1 VNAIGAG
8 AVPPATHHA
17 EIVERAA
24 PSRRLVGALIL
35 SLAVLAL
42 EVGGGLV
49 TGSLA
54 LLSDATHVAVD
65 VVALLVGLGAAR
77 LATRSPDPSHT
88 YGFHR
93 METLGALVNAVLLVA
108 ASAVVL
114 VESVNRLVAP
124 SPVEALGV
132 LPVALVAL
140 VTNSASAF
148 LVHGAERQTVA
159 SRVLVLHLAGD
170 AVGAVA
176 VIVSSLVILAG
187 GPPAADAIASL
198 VIGVLLGL
206 AGVRLLGQIA
216 HLLVEGVPGGVSVG
230 DASEALRGTAGVCG
244 VHDLHVWAL
253 ADDLPIVTAHVELL
267 PDADAALVLRAAT
280 AALNAGGFEHVT
292 LQPEGAPCGQ
302 GRPAA
307 PADRAP
313 ITTTTAAPKESLP

>member
-1 VNAIGAG
+1 M
-8 AVPPATHHA
+8 ATHA
-17 EIVERAA
+17 DVVARTG
-24 PSRRLVGALIL
+24 PSRRLVGALAL
-35 SLAVLAL
+35 SLGVLAL

-77 LATRSPDPSHT
+77 LATRSPDASHT

-93 METLGALVNAVLLVA
+93 MEALGALVNAVLLVA

-114 VESVNRLVAP
+114 VESVSRLVAP
-124 SPVEALGV
+124 SPVEALAV
-132 LPVALVAL
+132 LPVALIAL
-140 VTNSASAF
+140 VTNSATAL

-187 GPPAADAIASL
+187 GPPVADAIASL

-230 DASEALRGTAGVCG
+230 AAAETLRGTPGVCG

-253 ADDLPIVTAHVELL
+253 ADDLPIVTAHLEIL
-267 PDADAALVLRAAT
+267 PDADQVLVLRDAT
-280 AALNAGGFEHVT
+280 AALNAGGFDHVT

-307 PADRAP
+307 AGTGQSRGSGPDQALLQPRGLEGSRA
-313 ITTTTAAPKESLP
+313 

>member
-1 VNAIGAG
+1 M
-8 AVPPATHHA
+8 ATHA
-17 EIVERAA
+17 DVVARAG
-24 PSRRLVGALIL
+24 PSRRLAGALAL
-35 SLAVLAL
+35 SLGVLAL

-54 LLSDATHVAVD
+54 LLSDATHVGVD
-65 VVALLVGLGAAR
+65 VVALLVGLVAAR
-77 LATRSPDPSHT
+77 LATRSPDASHT

-114 VESVNRLVAP
+114 VEGVSRLVAP
-124 SPVEALGV
+124 SPVDALAV
-132 LPVALVAL
+132 LPIALIAL
-140 VTNSASAF
+140 VTNSASAL

-176 VIVSSLVILAG
+176 VIVSSIVILAG
-187 GPPAADAIASL
+187 GPPAADAVASL

-206 AGVRLLGQIA
+206 AGLRLLAQIA
-216 HLLVEGVPGGVSVG
+216 HLLAEGVPEGVSVG
-230 DASEALRGTAGVCG
+230 AAAAALSGTPGVCG

-253 ADDLPIVTAHVELL
+253 ADDLPIVTAHLEIL
-267 PDADAALVLRAAT
+267 PDVDAGLVLRDAT
-280 AALNAGGFEHVT
+280 AALNAGGFDHVT
-292 LQPEGAPCGQ
+292 LQPEAAPCGQ

-307 PADRAP
+307 AGIGPSRGSGPDQALVQPGGLEGSRP
-313 ITTTTAAPKESLP
+313 

>member
-1 VNAIGAG
+1 M
-8 AVPPATHHA
+8 ATHA
-17 EIVERAA
+17 DVVARAA
-24 PSRRLVGALIL
+24 PSRRLAGALAL
-35 SLAVLAL
+35 SLGVFAR

-77 LATRSPDPSHT
+77 LATRSPDPLHT

-93 METLGALVNAVLLVA
+93 MEALGALVNAVLLVA

-114 VESVNRLVAP
+114 VESVNRLLGP
-124 SPVEALGV
+124 SPVEALAV
-132 LPVALVAL
+132 LPVALIAL
-140 VTNSASAF
+140 VTNSASAL
-148 LVHGAERQTVA
+148 LVHGVERQTVA

-187 GPPAADAIASL
+187 GPPVADALASV

-216 HLLVEGVPGGVSVG
+216 HLLVEGVPGGFSAG
-230 DASEALRGTAGVCG
+230 AAAEALSGTAGVCG
-244 VHDLHVWAL
+244 GHDLHAGAL
-253 ADDLPIVTAHVELL
+253 ADDLPIVTAHVEVR

-280 AALNAGGFEHVT
+280 TALNAGGFAHVT

-302 GRPAA
+302 GRSA
-307 PADRAP
+307 
-313 ITTTTAAPKESLP
+313 TLGNEG

>member
-1 VNAIGAG
+1 M
-8 AVPPATHHA
+8 ATHA
-17 EIVERAA
+17 DMVARAA
-24 PSRRLVGALIL
+24 PSRRLAGALV
-35 SLAVLAL
+35 LALGVLAL

-65 VVALLVGLGAAR
+65 VVALLVGLVAAR

-93 METLGALVNAVLLVA
+93 MEALGALVNAVLLVA

-114 VESVNRLVAP
+114 VESVNRLLAP
-124 SPVEALGV
+124 SPVEALAV
-132 LPVALVAL
+132 LPVALIAL
-140 VTNSASAF
+140 VTNSASAL
-148 LVHGAERQTVA
+148 LVHGVERQTVA

-187 GPPAADAIASL
+187 GPPVADAIASL

-216 HLLVEGVPGGVSVG
+216 HLLVEGVPGGVSAG
-230 DASEALRGTAGVCG
+230 DAAEALRGTAGVCG

-253 ADDLPIVTAHVELL
+253 ADDLPIVTAHLEIL
-267 PDADAALVLRAAT
+267 PDADAALVLRDAT
-280 AALNAGGFEHVT
+280 AALNAGGFDHVT

-307 PADRAP
+307 AGTETSGAAGPDTTPLQPGGLEGSRA
-313 ITTTTAAPKESLP
+313 

>member
-1 VNAIGAG
+1 MNASGVG
-8 AVPPATHHA
+8 AVPAATRHA
-17 EIVERAA
+17 EVVERAG
-24 PSRRLVGALIL
+24 PSHRLAGALAL
-35 SLAVLAL
+35 SLGVLAL

-77 LATRSPDPSHT
+77 LATRSPDASHT

-114 VESVNRLVAP
+114 VEGVSRLVAP
-124 SPVEALGV
+124 LPVDALAV
-132 LPVALVAL
+132 LPIALIAL
-140 VTNSASAF
+140 VTNSASAL

-176 VIVSSLVILAG
+176 VIVSSIVILAG
-187 GPPAADAIASL
+187 GPPAADAVASL

-206 AGVRLLGQIA
+206 AGLRLLAQIA
-216 HLLVEGVPGGVSVG
+216 HLLAEGVPGGVSVG
-230 DASEALRGTAGVCG
+230 AAAAALSGTPGVCG

-253 ADDLPIVTAHVELL
+253 ADDLPIVTAHLEIL
-267 PDADAALVLRAAT
+267 PDVDAALVLRDAT
-280 AALNAGGFEHVT
+280 AALNAGGFDHVT

-302 GRPAA
+302 GRSAA
-307 PADRAP
+307 LGG
-313 ITTTTAAPKESLP
+313 EG

>member
-1 VNAIGAG
+1 M
-8 AVPPATHHA
+8 ATHA
-17 EIVERAA
+17 DVVARAA
-24 PSRRLVGALIL
+24 PSRRLVGALAL

-77 LATRSPDPSHT
+77 LAIRSPDASHT

-93 METLGALVNAVLLVA
+93 MEALGALVNAVLLVA

-114 VESVNRLVAP
+114 VEGLDRLVAP

-140 VTNSASAF
+140 VTNSASAV
-148 LVHGAERQTVA
+148 LVHGAARQTVA

-170 AVGAVA
+170 AAGAVA
-176 VIVSSLVILAG
+176 VIVSALVILAG
-187 GPPAADAIASL
+187 GPSAADAIASL
-198 VIGVLLGL
+198 VIGVLLGV
-206 AGVRLLGQIA
+206 AGLRLLGQIA
-216 HLLVEGVPGGVSVG
+216 HLLVEGVPAGVSMA
-230 DASEALRGTAGVCG
+230 DASKALWSSAGVHA

-253 ADDLPIVTAHVELL
+253 ADDLPLVSAHLELE
-267 PDADAALVLRAAT
+267 PDADTSRVLRAAT
-280 AALNAGGFEHVT
+280 SALNDRGFGHVT
-292 LQPEGAPCGQ
+292 LQLEWEPCGQ
-302 GRPAA
+302 GRPVDAGMTPPPVDPAA
-307 PADRAP
+307 RVTGVEEDG
-313 ITTTTAAPKESLP
+313 

>member
-1 VNAIGAG
+1 MSSTGAG
-8 AVPPATHHA
+8 AVPPATFHA
-17 EIVERAA
+17 GVVERAG
-24 PSRRLVGALIL
+24 PSRRLAGALIL
-35 SLAVLAL
+35 SLGVLAL
-42 EVGGGLV
+42 EVGGGLI

-65 VVALLVGLGAAR
+65 VIALVVGLGAAR
-77 LATRSPDPSHT
+77 LATRSPDSSHT

-93 METLGALVNAVLLVA
+93 MEALGALVNAALLVA

-114 VESVNRLVAP
+114 VESVSRLVSP

-132 LPVALVAL
+132 LPVALIAL
-140 VTNSASAF
+140 VTNGASAL
-148 LVHGAERQTVA
+148 LVHGVERQTVA

-176 VIVSSLVILAG
+176 VIASSLVILAG
-187 GPPAADAIASL
+187 GPPIADALASL

-216 HLLVEGVPGGVSVG
+216 HLLVEGVPAGVSVG
-230 DASEALRGTAGVCG
+230 DAAAALHATAGVGG
-244 VHDLHVWAL
+244 VHDLHVWSL

-267 PDADAALVLRAAT
+267 PDADPARVLRAAT

-292 LQPEGAPCGQ
+292 LQPEGGPCGQ

-307 PADRAP
+307 PADRASLS
-313 ITTTTAAPKESLP
+313 TTTTSPRSEP

>member
-1 VNAIGAG
+1 MNAIVAR

-24 PSRRLVGALIL
+24 PSRRLVGALVL

-65 VVALLVGLGAAR
+65 VIALLVGLGAAR

-132 LPVALVAL
+132 LPVALIAL
-140 VTNSASAF
+140 VTNSASAL

-170 AVGAVA
+170 AAGAVA

-187 GPPAADAIASL
+187 GPSVADAVASL

-216 HLLVEGVPGGVSVG
+216 HLLVEGVLGGVSVG
-230 DASEALRGTAGVCG
+230 DAAEALSGTAGVCG

-267 PDADAALVLRAAT
+267 PHADAALVLRDAT
-280 AALNAGGFEHVT
+280 AALSAAGFEHVT

-307 PADRAP
+307 PTDRAP
-313 ITTTTAAPKESLP
+313 ITTTTAVPKESLP